1 MYVVQFGVIS
11 GGLVGSLHEDSR
23 LLGGCAVPRLEPL
36 LPMTT
41 ETPLCAPSPNMRDKL
56 SPKNTHA

>member
-23 LLGGCAVPRLEPL
+23 LLGGCAAPRLETL
-36 LPMTT
+36 LSMTT
-41 ETPLCAPSPNMRDKL
+41 ETLLCAPLP
-56 SPKNTHA
+56 T